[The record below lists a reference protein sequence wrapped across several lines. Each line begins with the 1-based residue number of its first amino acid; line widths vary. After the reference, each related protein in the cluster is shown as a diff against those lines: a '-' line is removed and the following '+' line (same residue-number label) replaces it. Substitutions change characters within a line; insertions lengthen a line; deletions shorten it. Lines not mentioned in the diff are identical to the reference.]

1 MADPPRGARD
11 RLLARVYYDVREG
24 FGSIAQTLR
33 QAREIDPTI
42 TREVVVR
49 FLNRQ
54 EVRQRKKPN
63 RYNSFVPDDRL
74 PDSGGLG

>member
-1 MADPPRGARD
+1 MAADPPRSAKD

-33 QAREIDPTI
+33 KARELDPSV
-42 TREVVVR
+42 TREEVLR

-54 EVRQRKKPN
+54 EVRQRKN
-63 RYNSFVPDDRL
+63 CLLYTSDAADELTR
-74 PDSGGLG
+74 